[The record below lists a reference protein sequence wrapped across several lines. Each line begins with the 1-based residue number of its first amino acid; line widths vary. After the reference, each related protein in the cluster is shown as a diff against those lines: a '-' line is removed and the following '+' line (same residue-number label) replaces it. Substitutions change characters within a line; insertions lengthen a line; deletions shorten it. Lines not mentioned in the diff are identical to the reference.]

1 MVASQN
7 NCESVSENATMFYG
21 YLLFSVVGLKI
32 TKCYSKEWVNEYSFT
47 YSSYTWVSFRFV
59 KNFYQTCKTLLNLK
73 EEHRWEMVG
82 SQHSSDDVIV

>member
-32 TKCYSKEWVNEYSFT
+32 PKCYFKEWRMNIHLHTQV
-47 YSSYTWVSFRFV
+47 
-59 KNFYQTCKTLLNLK
+59 TLESLSVLLRTSIRHAK
-73 EEHRWEMVG
+73 LYL
-82 SQHSSDDVIV
+82 I

>member
-32 TKCYSKEWVNEYSFT
+32 TKCYSN
-47 YSSYTWVSFRFV
+47 SSYTWVSFRFV